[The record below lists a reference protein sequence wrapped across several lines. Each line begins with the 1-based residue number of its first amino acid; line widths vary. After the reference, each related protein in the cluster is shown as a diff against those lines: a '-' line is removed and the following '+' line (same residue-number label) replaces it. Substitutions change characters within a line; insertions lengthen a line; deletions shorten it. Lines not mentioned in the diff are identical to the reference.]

1 MSTSRASRSP
11 PLRRASRAPRKAS
24 RVPPPSAASTPTRC
38 WVRRASRPR
47 RSASSRRRESSAR
60 NDASPMIRAFELAVR
75 QLGDPRLRGVI
86 WWSLL
91 LSLALQIG
99 IAVLAWWALR
109 SFANF
114 EWKWINEAVVWLG
127 GGAVVV
133 LALMLFPASFGI
145 VISIFMEKIADIV
158 ESEHYPQLGPA
169 RGIPI
174 WTGIWTGIAF
184 LMAVVVINLLMLPF
198 YIVAIFVAGLGAVL
212 FYGINGWLTGRVY
225 YEQVALRR
233 LSPAEVKAWRRAN
246 SGVLWLTG
254 IVIVF
259 LGTIPILNLI
269 VPVLGVAAM
278 VHVAQTLKP
287 PVAPGRPFNPPTG
300 AR

>member
-1 MSTSRASRSP
+1 
-11 PLRRASRAPRKAS
+11 
-24 RVPPPSAASTPTRC
+24 
-38 WVRRASRPR
+38 
-47 RSASSRRRESSAR
+47 
-60 NDASPMIRAFELAVR
+60 MIRAFELAVR
-75 QLGDPRLRGVI
+75 QLGDPKLRGLI

-91 LSLALQIG
+91 VSLLLQIG
-99 IAVLAWWALR
+99 IAALAWWALR
-109 SFANF
+109 SFAHF
-114 EWKWINEAVVWLG
+114 EWKWINEGIVWLG
-127 GGAVVV
+127 GGAVLV

-158 ESEHYPQLGPA
+158 EAEHYPQLGPA

-184 LMAVVVINLLMLPF
+184 LLAVVVINLLMLPF
-198 YIVAIFVAGLGAVL
+198 YIVSIFVAGLGAVL

-233 LSPAEVKAWRRAN
+233 LTPAEVKARRRAD

>member
-1 MSTSRASRSP
+1 
-11 PLRRASRAPRKAS
+11 
-24 RVPPPSAASTPTRC
+24 
-38 WVRRASRPR
+38 
-47 RSASSRRRESSAR
+47 
-60 NDASPMIRAFELAVR
+60 MIRAFELAVR
-75 QLGDPRLRGVI
+75 QLGDPKLRGLI

-91 LSLALQIG
+91 VSLVLQIG

-109 SFANF
+109 SFAHF
-114 EWKWINEAVVWLG
+114 EWKWINEAIIWLG
-127 GGAVVV
+127 GGAVLV

-158 ESEHYPQLGPA
+158 ESEHYPELGPA

-174 WTGIWTGIAF
+174 WTGIWTGIVF
-184 LMAVVVINLLMLPF
+184 LLAVVALNLVMLPF

-212 FYGINGWLTGRVY
+212 FYAVNGWLTARVY

-233 LSPAEVKAWRRAN
+233 LTPAEVKAWRRAN

-287 PVAPGRPFNPPTG
+287 PVAPGRPFNPP
-300 AR
+300 ASALE